1 MRKAPSRPKQS
12 SAHVIRGM
20 LGLLAA
26 LVLIGCSPR
35 EPETVGTEPRLRLV
49 TADQYLNSLHYIFGH
64 GIELQLEFP
73 PFERTDGLL
82 GNSAGIAGI
91 SSSQLEQF
99 QRAALSV
106 ASQVVSSA
114 HREFLIPCQPAAE
127 DAADETCA
135 TEFLSNTGRLL
146 YRRPLEDAELALFV
160 DSAVSG
166 ADTLED
172 FYAGLE
178 IALEAMLL
186 SPDVLFVVERTEPD
200 PDNPGRLRLD
210 AYSLASRLSY
220 FLWNSGPDAGL
231 LDAAASGELQTE
243 DGRERAVERMLASPR
258 LVDGMRAFF
267 DDMFHFNEFRSVSKD
282 SSIYPQFQSATAV
295 AAREQTLRT
304 VINHLIV
311 ENKDY
316 RDLFTTRST
325 FMNPDLAVLEE
336 TATPPGWVPYALPSD
351 SQRAGLLTQ
360 VSFLSLHAHP
370 GRGSPTLR
378 GKALR
383 EILLCQKVPTPPPNV
398 DFSIV
403 NNPDS
408 RYPTQRDR
416 VMAHNENPSCAGC
429 HKIMDPIGL
438 GLENF
443 DGAGSF
449 RATENGVQ
457 IDASGTLDGVDFN
470 DALGL
475 AEALR
480 NNPALPECLVQRLY
494 HYSVGGPPAAESQH
508 RAFLDYVNEEFVVD
522 EYRLRDLLRTIA
534 LSDAFTRIREPQI
547 PDPDARAPDDED
559 VRAATPPG
567 GDRQELALKE

>member
-1 MRKAPSRPKQS
+1 
-12 SAHVIRGM
+12 M

-26 LVLIGCSPR
+26 LVLVGCSPR
-35 EPETVGTEPRLRLV
+35 EPETDGTEPRLRLV

-106 ASQVVSSA
+106 ASQVVDPL
-114 HREFLIPCQPAAE
+114 HREFLIPCRPAAE
-127 DAADETCA
+127 DAADEACA

-166 ADTLED
+166 ANTLED

-186 SPDVLFVVERTEPD
+186 SPDVLFVVERTESD
-200 PDNPGRLRLD
+200 PDNPGHLRLD

-243 DGRERAVERMLASPR
+243 DGRERAVDRLLASPR
-258 LVDGMRAFF
+258 LIDGMRAFF

-282 SSIYPQFQSATAV
+282 SSIYPQFQSATAE

-311 ENKDY
+311 ENKNY

-336 TATPPGWVPYALPSD
+336 AATPPGWVPYTLPAD

-443 DGAGSF
+443 DGSGSF

-457 IDASGTLDGVDFN
+457 IDASGTLDGVDFK

-480 NNPALPECLVQRLY
+480 DNPALPECLVQRLY

-508 RAFLDYVNEEFVVD
+508 RAFLDYVNEEFALD

-534 LSDAFTRIREPQI
+534 LSDAFTRIEEPLS
-547 PDPDARAPDDED
+547 PDPAGQ
-559 VRAATPPG
+559 VPG
-567 GDRQELALKE
+567 GNELQTAVPPDGNRQGLALRE